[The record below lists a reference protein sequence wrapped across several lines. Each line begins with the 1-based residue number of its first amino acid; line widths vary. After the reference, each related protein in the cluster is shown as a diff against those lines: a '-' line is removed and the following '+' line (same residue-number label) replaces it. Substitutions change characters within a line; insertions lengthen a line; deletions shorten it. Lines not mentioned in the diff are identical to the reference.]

1 MFSETVVKSC
11 YNGIKYRS
19 KLKTTYLNLKILL
32 CQNILACPYKQS
44 VIDTKNKSNSRNKA
58 VSIFTFDLPALY
70 TNIPYVKLKSVM
82 RDLISFYCSG
92 SDKEFTG
99 ITRCNAFYTNS

>member
-1 MFSETVVKSC
+1 M
-11 YNGIKYRS
+11 
-19 KLKTTYLNLKILL
+19 
-32 CQNILACPYKQS
+32 CQNILAGPSKQS

-58 VSIFTFDLPALY
+58 ASIFTFDLSALY

-82 RDLISFYCSG
+82 RELINLYCSG
-92 SDKEFTG
+92 GDKEFTG